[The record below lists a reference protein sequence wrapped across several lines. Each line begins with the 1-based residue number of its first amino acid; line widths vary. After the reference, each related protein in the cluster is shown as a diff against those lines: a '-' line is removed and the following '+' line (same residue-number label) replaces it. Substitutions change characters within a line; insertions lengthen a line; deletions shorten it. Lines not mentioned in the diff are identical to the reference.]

1 MATSTSGHKRAQ
13 PGRTKRG
20 TFARGNKHARGAV
33 ASATRAQRLTAL
45 LSVVTDADW
54 AAVCAA
60 AVKQAR
66 GGDWRARQWLSV
78 YLLPTADA
86 AAAADGD
93 AIRVQVFSHGAFVDA
108 LSGRPAA
115 RAYNYDDAVA
125 AIAASSTDGD
135 LSAC

>member
-1 MATSTSGHKRAQ
+1 M
-13 PGRTKRG
+13 
-20 TFARGNKHARGAV
+20 
-33 ASATRAQRLTAL
+33 
-45 LSVVTDADW
+45 VTDADW
-54 AAVCAA
+54 SAVCAA
-60 AVKQAR
+60 AVTQAR
-66 GGDWRARQWLSV
+66 KGDWRARQWLSA

-93 AIRVQVFSHGAFVDA
+93 AIQLQVFSHGTFIDA

-125 AIAASSTDGD
+125 AIAALPTDGD